1 VSSERNRERCFS
13 DIVCVL
19 SSLKLIEA
27 EGSVCPLMR
36 GTDLRNKER
45 RSMIEG
51 EMGDEKK

>member
-1 VSSERNRERCFS
+1 
-13 DIVCVL
+13 VL